1 MFHVAG
7 ERAVVIAQSKEQEFL
22 VHWGWCRWRNWH
34 LCLRVIAEHQR
45 NMASL
50 ERSPW
55 SFIRRENKHC
65 LLISAVWDILI
76 LKCAANCYYG
86 DMRVWGKNKI
96 KWERAPSDGSG
107 SISSSK
113 QTVDPRRRI
122 CLSQLLKIVM
132 AIYYISIC
140 EHIMDKN
147 PSFKCTVTASVF
159 KKNYNGIQ
167 FVSFENSLTKN
178 LTFYYIKSF

>member
-1 MFHVAG
+1 
-7 ERAVVIAQSKEQEFL
+7 
-22 VHWGWCRWRNWH
+22 
-34 LCLRVIAEHQR
+34 
-45 NMASL
+45 
-50 ERSPW
+50 
-55 SFIRRENKHC
+55 
-65 LLISAVWDILI
+65 
-76 LKCAANCYYG
+76 
-86 DMRVWGKNKI
+86 
-96 KWERAPSDGSG
+96 
-107 SISSSK
+107 
-113 QTVDPRRRI
+113 
-122 CLSQLLKIVM
+122 M